1 MMECSAINDLV
12 APERGNKTLRSVVT
26 QLLKQMIPATVRNGS
41 FVINDVPGELELMT
55 DRNTVTEVLGHVF
68 STVAAHANS
77 SCIRITAKAYSDVIL
92 VQVRD
97 QHVHGSTLA
106 YNLQE
111 MQPTAEKIG
120 GFLGVTSQWKNE
132 TVIVFS
138 FPNLAVAA

>member
-1 MMECSAINDLV
+1 MECSTINDLV

-41 FVINDVPGELELMT
+41 FVINDVPQELELMT

-68 STVAAHANS
+68 STVAAHASS

-97 QHVHGSTLA
+97 QHTHGSTLA

-111 MQPTAEKIG
+111 MQPMAEKIG